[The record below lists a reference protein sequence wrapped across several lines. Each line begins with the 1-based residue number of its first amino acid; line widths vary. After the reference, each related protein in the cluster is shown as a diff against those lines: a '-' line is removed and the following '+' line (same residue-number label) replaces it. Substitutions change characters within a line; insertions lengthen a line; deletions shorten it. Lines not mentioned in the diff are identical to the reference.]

1 MTKKKHVQIKSK
13 IAFLFLV
20 VGISACTS
28 TEEQKDLLP
37 ILGERDVEY
46 KMVDG
51 KEVADTIYHVVPEF
65 EYINQDSVW
74 VESSQLKNK
83 VWVADFFFT
92 HCPTICPPMT
102 SQMKRLN
109 DETQDLASKVQFLS
123 FSIDPKRDSPTRL
136 REYIKLFEIKGKNWH
151 FFTGDEEE
159 THLLAKEFF
168 NGAERDE
175 EADGGFGHTDYFAL
189 VDTKGHVRGIYQGTN
204 PAQVDSL
211 QKDLR
216 KLLKDE
222 YNFTGSK

>member
-1 MTKKKHVQIKSK
+1 MSTKNK
-13 IAFLFLV
+13 IAFTLITLL
-20 VGISACTS
+20 GLSACTS
-28 TEEQKDLLP
+28 EVKPIPLP

-46 KMVDG
+46 SMVDG
-51 KEVADTIYHVVPEF
+51 KEVVDTIYHKVPDF
-65 EYINQDSVW
+65 KYINQDSTW
-74 VESSQLKNK
+74 VKSSELKNK

-109 DETQDLASKVQFLS
+109 DATQDLASKVQFLS
-123 FSIDPKRDSPTRL
+123 FSIDPKRDTPTRL
-136 REYIKLFEIKGKNWH
+136 RSYIKLFDVKGKNWH
-151 FFTGDEEE
+151 FFTGDEEA

-189 VDTKGHVRGIYQGTN
+189 VDTKGHVRGIYRGTN
-204 PAQVDSL
+204 PVQVDSL
-211 QKDLR
+211 QNDLR

>member
-1 MTKKKHVQIKSK
+1 MK
-13 IAFLFLV
+13 ISNIFLV
-20 VGISACTS
+20 GLIVLSATACADS
-28 TEEQKDLLP
+28 AKEERVLP

-65 EYINQDSVW
+65 SYINQDSVL
-74 VESSQLKNK
+74 VNSSDLKGK
-83 VWVADFFFT
+83 VWIADFFFT

-109 DETQDLASKVQFLS
+109 DETQDLASKLQFLS
-123 FSIDPKRDSPTRL
+123 FSIDPKRDTPSRL
-136 REYIKLFEIKGKNWH
+136 REYIGMYEIKAKNWH

-189 VDTKGHVRGIYQGTN
+189 VDTKGHVRGIYRGTDV
-204 PAQVDSL
+204 AQVDSL
-211 QKDLR
+211 QNDLR
-216 KLLKDE
+216 KLLEHE

>member
-1 MTKKKHVQIKSK
+1 MPRKNNLAVL
-13 IAFLFLV
+13 LFIV
-20 VGISACTS
+20 FGISACTP
-28 TEEQKDLLP
+28 EAEKVVPLP
-37 ILGERDVEY
+37 ILGERDVDY
-46 KMVDG
+46 KMVNG
-51 KEVADTIYHVVPEF
+51 KEVADTLYHEVPDF
-65 EYINQDSVW
+65 EYINQDSAW
-74 VESSQLKNK
+74 VKSSQLKNK

-109 DETQDLASKVQFLS
+109 EETIDLASKVQYLS
-123 FSIDPKRDSPTRL
+123 FSIDPKRDTPMRL
-136 REYIKLFEIKGKNWH
+136 REYIGIHEIKAKNWH
-151 FFTGDEEE
+151 FMTGDEEA

-189 VDTKGHVRGIYQGTN
+189 VDTKGHVRGIYRGTD

>member
-1 MTKKKHVQIKSK
+1 M
-13 IAFLFLV
+13 LGL
-20 VGISACTS
+20 SACTS
-28 TEEQKDLLP
+28 SENEIVPLP

-46 KMVDG
+46 KMVNG
-51 KEVADTIYHVVPEF
+51 EEVADTLYHEVPDF
-65 EYINQDSVW
+65 KYINQDSSW
-74 VESSQLKNK
+74 VKSSEMKNK

-123 FSIDPKRDSPTRL
+123 FSIDPKRDTPTRL
-136 REYIKLFEIKGKNWH
+136 RAYIDLYDIKGKNWH
-151 FFTGDEEE
+151 FFTGDEEA

-189 VDTKGHVRGIYQGTN
+189 VDTKGHVRGIYRGTEA
-204 PAQVDSL
+204 AQVDSL

-216 KLLKDE
+216 KLLRDE

>member
-1 MTKKKHVQIKSK
+1 MQIKSK
-13 IAFLFLV
+13 ITYLV
-20 VGISACTS
+20 LITIGLSACTS
-28 TEEQKDLLP
+28 KEEQKDLLP

-123 FSIDPKRDSPTRL
+123 FSIDPKRDTPTRL

>member
-1 MTKKKHVQIKSK
+1 MKTSNI
-13 IAFLFLV
+13 FLV
-20 VGISACTS
+20 GLIVFGIAACS
-28 TEEQKDLLP
+28 DNAPEERVLP

-46 KMVDG
+46 RMVDG
-51 KEVADTIYHVVPEF
+51 KEVADTIYHVVLEF
-65 EYINQDSVW
+65 SYINQDSVL
-74 VESSQLKNK
+74 VKSSELKGK
-83 VWVADFFFT
+83 VWIADFFFT

-123 FSIDPKRDSPTRL
+123 FSIDPKRDTPNRL
-136 REYIKLFEIKGKNWH
+136 REYIGMYEITAKNWH
-151 FFTGDEEE
+151 FFTGDEDE

-189 VDTKGHVRGIYQGTN
+189 VDTKGHVRGIYRGTDV
-204 PAQVDSL
+204 AQVDSL
-211 QKDLR
+211 QNDLR
-216 KLLKDE
+216 KLLEHE